1 LPSTPHDEVEA
12 DQLAS
17 PHLAGPDHRAAI
29 GATALCRRRSE
40 SVTRAL
46 PYLYLALAIAF
57 EVVGTSALKASETLT
72 RLVPSLVTLIAYTAS
87 FVFLALS
94 LRTIPI
100 GIAYAMW
107 AGLGIVLIALVGWFW
122 FRQTLDVPALIGLAL
137 IVGGVV
143 LVNAFS
149 QSLPH

>member
-1 LPSTPHDEVEA
+1 LPLPSTPHDEVEA
-12 DQLAS
+12 DQLAF
-17 PHLAGPDHRAAI
+17 PHLARPDHRAAI
-29 GATALCRRRSE
+29 GATALCRRRRE

-57 EVVGTSALKASETLT
+57 EVLGTSALKASETLT

-100 GIAYAMW
+100 GIAYAIW
-107 AGLGIVLIALVGWFW
+107 AGLGIVLIAL
-122 FRQTLDVPALIGLAL
+122 
-137 IVGGVV
+137 
-143 LVNAFS
+143 
-149 QSLPH
+149 

>member
-1 LPSTPHDEVEA
+1 MPHDEVEA

-17 PHLAGPDHRAAI
+17 PHLAGPDDRAAI

-72 RLVPSLVTLIAYTAS
+72 RLVPSLVTLIAYMAS
-87 FVFLALS
+87 FVFLQ
-94 LRTIPI
+94 RQTIFHPL
-100 GIAYAMW
+100 
-107 AGLGIVLIALVGWFW
+107 GLGIFVRSVPNRQGQRADRFLVG
-122 FRQTLDVPALIGLAL
+122 
-137 IVGGVV
+137 IVRPTI
-143 LVNAFS
+143 
-149 QSLPH
+149 QSAHLHV